1 MANQTN
7 TTDDREL
14 DLGKVSRKMKAY
26 IVRVNDSLFDIVLFV
41 KKYWIVLILLIV
53 AGVLLGIRGEKA
65 ASYEHRIIVQPN
77 FGSTDYLYNEVEMI
91 ANKLKQK
98 DTTFLRSTGI
108 NNSQKLGKVI
118 VEPVVDIYSFMT
130 DPAMTTEDNDR
141 KFQVFRIIAEGGD
154 IEKTVENEMTSKD
167 YKYHLITISTNK
179 PGTREEIVKPVMD
192 YLNANPYYKKM
203 KEEYLKSLDLRI
215 VANDTTIKQIDGIL
229 NDFSKN
235 TAGGAGLVFKD
246 NTSLNEVIEMKNE
259 LIREQDRNR
268 LDKINFTDIMTDR
281 GTIMN
286 VKVYSFIGSLMKYIY
301 PVLFVMLFAA
311 LMQFRHYYKKQVE
324 KRKIV
329 ITNE

>member
-7 TTDDREL
+7 TTDNREL

-26 IVRVNDSLFDIVLFV
+26 IVRANDSLFNVVLFV

-53 AGVLLGIRGEKA
+53 AGVLLGIRSESTS
-65 ASYEHRIIVQPN
+65 SYEHQVIVQPN
-77 FGSTDYLYNEVEMI
+77 FGSTDYLYGEVEMI
-91 ANKLKQK
+91 TNKLKQR
-98 DTTFLRSTGI
+98 DTVFLAGTGI
-108 NNSQKLGKVI
+108 NKSHKLGKLT

-130 DPAMTTEDNDR
+130 DPAMTREDNDR
-141 KFQVFRIIAEGGD
+141 KYQVFKIIAEGSD

-179 PGTREEIVKPVMD
+179 PGTREEIVKPLMD
-192 YLNANPYYKKM
+192 YLNSNPYYKKM
-203 KEEYLKSLDLRI
+203 QAEYINNLNLKI
-215 VANDTTIKQIDGIL
+215 AANDSTISQIDGIL

-235 TAGGAGLVFKD
+235 TGGGAGLVFKD

-259 LIREQDRNR
+259 LIREQERNR
-268 LDKINFTDIMTDR
+268 LDRINFTDIMTDR
-281 GTIMN
+281 GTVMN
-286 VKVYSFIGSLMKYIY
+286 IKVYSLIVSLMKYIY

-311 LMQFRHYYKKQVE
+311 LMQFRRYYKKQAE